1 MKKIFALAIA
11 LFAFGL
17 NSYACDGGCTIGGSY
32 LGILPQVH
40 KNFFGVRYLSNTY
53 TITSTYT
60 HSHDGVPETH
70 HELTENI
77 FRSAE
82 LWGRYTPVKGMQV
95 FAFVPYRFNQHIM
108 PEETHRPSG
117 LGDITLLAN
126 YAVLNTGDSAT
137 YSLRHTL
144 RLGGGIKLPT
154 GHFGQGSHHDGPASM
169 QPGTG
174 STDYILTGIYTI
186 RYNKIGL
193 NSDVTYNL
201 NSENKEG
208 YQFGNRVSASSN
220 LFYWHNT
227 GAITILPSAG
237 LYYEKAE
244 ADQLHG
250 EKNLQTGGESIFAT
264 AGLSVY
270 VGPVATSVTVQKNL
284 STTTVRD
291 TRGNSRMQLSLAY
304 LF

>member
-1 MKKIFALAIA
+1 MKKIFAFALA
-11 LFAFGL
+11 LFMTSF
-17 NSYACDGGCTIGGSY
+17 SSFACDGGCTIGGNY

-53 TITSTYT
+53 TISNTFT
-60 HSHDGVPETH
+60 HYHGGVPETH
-70 HELTENI
+70 HEQTDNL
-77 FRSAE
+77 FQSAE

-95 FAFVPYRFNQHIM
+95 FAFVPYRFNEHVM
-108 PEETHRPSG
+108 PEMTHRTRG

-126 YAVLNTGDSAT
+126 YAVLNTGDSAS
-137 YSLRHTL
+137 YALRHTL

-154 GHFGQGSHHDGPASM
+154 GAFHKSEESGPASL

-186 RYNKIGL
+186 RYKKIGF

-201 NSENKEG
+201 NSENSEG

-220 LFYWHNT
+220 LFYWENAGT
-227 GAITILPSAG
+227 ATIMPSAG
-237 LYYEKAE
+237 VYYEKAK
-244 ADQLHG
+244 ADQVSG
-250 EKNLQTGGESIFAT
+250 EQNTQTGGESVYANV
-264 AGLSVY
+264 GLSVY
-270 VGPVATSVTVQKNL
+270 IGKVAASALWQKNL

-291 TRGNSRMQLSLAY
+291 TQGNNRAQLSLAY